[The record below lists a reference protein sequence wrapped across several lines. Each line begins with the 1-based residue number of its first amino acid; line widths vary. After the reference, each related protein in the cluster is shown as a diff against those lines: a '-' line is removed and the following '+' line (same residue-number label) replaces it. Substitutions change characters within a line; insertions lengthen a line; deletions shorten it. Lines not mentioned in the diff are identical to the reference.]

1 MHPRVRKRCLTPCET
16 GLLDTWG
23 TPTNSGELPIVELF
37 FKYIFTV
44 VSVFLNFDSLML
56 YFYVYLLKSQEVP
69 LLDLDEYCKVVQFI
83 S

>member
-1 MHPRVRKRCLTPCET
+1 
-16 GLLDTWG
+16 
-23 TPTNSGELPIVELF
+23 
-37 FKYIFTV
+37 
-44 VSVFLNFDSLML
+44 ML